1 MLINDFNNTIDA
13 WIKNLEPYSF
23 ANLCMKPTPG
33 SWSLGQ
39 LYLHLI
45 NDTRYYIEQIEPCL
59 SSNNNATE
67 QIKPNRKALLLAN
80 EFPDIQIEGHPDN
93 AFIPQPESK
102 EQLLQSLQN
111 IKDDMNSIWLLI
123 QQTPFNGKS
132 KHDGFGY
139 MTAAEW
145 FQLAEMHF
153 RHHLRQKKRL
163 DDFLAASHT
172 KKQSN

>member
-1 MLINDFNNTIDA
+1 MLLRDFNSTIDT
-13 WIKNLEPYSF
+13 WIDALHNYSF
-23 ANLCMKPTPG
+23 TKLCIKPTPS

-45 NDTRYYIEQIEPCL
+45 DDTGYYIEQIKPCL
-59 SSNNNATE
+59 STNDNAVE
-67 QIKPNRKALLLAN
+67 DIKPNGKALLQAN
-80 EFPDIQIEGHPDN
+80 TFPDILIEGHPNN

-102 EQLLQSLQN
+102 EQLVQSLQN
-111 IKDDMNSIWLLI
+111 IKDEMNNTWLMI
-123 QQTPFNGKS
+123 NQTTFNGKS

-139 MTAAEW
+139 LTAAEW

-163 DDFLAASHT
+163 DDFLS
-172 KKQSN
+172 K